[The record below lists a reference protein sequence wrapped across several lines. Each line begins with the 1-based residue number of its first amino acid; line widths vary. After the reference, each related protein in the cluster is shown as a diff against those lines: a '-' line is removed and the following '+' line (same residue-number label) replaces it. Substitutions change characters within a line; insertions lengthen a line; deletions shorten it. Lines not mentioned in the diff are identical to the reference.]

1 MSVSDK
7 AAGDSATLPIQL
19 VSDQLIA
26 ALGHAGRLIVTAET
40 GSGKTTQLP
49 QILSKHGINGTILVL
64 EPRRLAAR
72 LVARRV
78 AGEMGTQLGEIV
90 GFRTRFE
97 SAWSANT
104 RIGFVTEGV
113 FLRMLLADPQL
124 RGVGVVIVDE
134 FHERSLQADMA
145 ISAVAQLQRKRG
157 DLAFV
162 VMSATLDAQS
172 LAKALDAQ
180 HVHASGRNF
189 PIDIQYRREPAWKD
203 VPQVAAQEA
212 VELARRMNGD
222 VLVFMPGAAEIDAT
236 IRALQTISNAG
247 DIDVRRLHGSM
258 PAQEQDAALDPSKR
272 RRIVVCTNVAQTS
285 ITVPGI
291 CAVVDAG
298 YARVHRYDAK
308 RGVDT
313 LRPERI
319 SRAAADQRAG
329 RAGRTQSG
337 CCVRLWS
344 EMDHAKRDAFDLPE
358 IQRSELSE
366 AVMLA
371 AALAGKHGDFRWI
384 ESPSADSLKR
394 AVDNLE
400 ARDAID
406 ASGALTECGKK
417 MSHIPAPPRVARML
431 TEAAQRGCLRRAS
444 KWAAL
449 ISERDIV
456 RSANPNA
463 LLNMLHAGEEP
474 SDLLV
479 RERILDAWQA
489 RKLPRTIEISEES
502 IREVV
507 RAADRLEQ
515 ATRSALR
522 MGSTLD
528 SSDSLSDLT
537 LSLVAGYAD
546 HIVWKPDTHRP
557 HVLGS
562 GRRKALVDRDSIVAR
577 SGFMIAL
584 QARENPGDP
593 TAQLLSLAAP
603 VEQNWL
609 EQAYSKR
616 FLTARLTRWNDSL
629 SAVEEAQ
636 EQSFDDIAL
645 TSISRPPKDM
655 AQAALILVG
664 KIQEGVLQ
672 LPLWNEEV
680 TQWIERVRC
689 VAQWFPEKNL
699 LIYDPSDVECIQLEI
714 VSGAA
719 RASELQTRACLAAVK
734 DALSYD
740 EQRFVERM
748 APSALALPSG
758 RNMPLQYEVGA
769 PPRGAA
775 KIQWLYGL
783 ETTPAVCGGRA
794 PIVLEIL
801 GPNMRPLQVT
811 SDLAGFWKTL
821 YPQLRN
827 ELRRRYP
834 KHEWR

>member
-1 MSVSDK
+1 MIFEV
-7 AAGDSATLPIQL
+7 ATLPIQL
-19 VSDQLIA
+19 MRDELVA
-26 ALGHAGRLIVTAET
+26 ALERAGRLIVTAET

-49 QILSKHGINGTILVL
+49 QILAAHGMKGTILVL

-78 AGEMGTQLGEIV
+78 ASEMGTELGNVV

-124 RGVGVVIVDE
+124 RGVGAVIVDE

-145 ISAVAQLQRKRG
+145 LSAVAQLQQKRG
-157 DLAFV
+157 DLALV
-162 VMSATLDAQS
+162 VMSATLDAQALS
-172 LAKALDAQ
+172 KTLDAV

-203 VPQVAAQEA
+203 VPQVAAKEA

-222 VLVFMPGAAEIDAT
+222 VLVFMPGAAEIEAT
-236 IRALQTISNAG
+236 MRALQLLVNTN
-247 DIDVRRLHGSM
+247 DIEVRRLHGSM
-258 PAQEQDAALDPSKR
+258 PAHEQDAALDPSKQ

-298 YARVHRYDAK
+298 YARVYRYDAK
-308 RGVDT
+308 RGIDT

-344 EMDHAKRDAFDLPE
+344 EVDHAKREAFDLPE

-371 AALAGKHGDFRWI
+371 AALAGKYANFKWI
-384 ESPSADSLKR
+384 ESPSVDALKR

-400 ARDAID
+400 ALNAID

-417 MSHIPAPPRVARML
+417 MSRIPAPPRVACML
-431 TEAAQRGCLRRAS
+431 TEAARRGCLRRGAR
-444 KWAAL
+444 WAAL
-449 ISERDIV
+449 ISERDFV
-456 RSANPNA
+456 RSANHNA
-463 LLNMLHAGEEP
+463 LLHILHAGEEP

-489 RKLPRTIEISEES
+489 RKLPRSIEVADET

-515 ATRSALR
+515 ATCLALN
-522 MGSTLD
+522 MCSTAD
-528 SSDSLSDLT
+528 SSDSLEDLT

-546 HIVWKPDTHRP
+546 HIVWKPDTQRP
-557 HVLGS
+557 HVLAS
-562 GRRKALVDRDSIVAR
+562 GRRKALVDRDSVVAHA
-577 SGFMIAL
+577 GFMIAL
-584 QARENPGDP
+584 EARENPGDP
-593 TAQLLSLAAP
+593 TAQLLSMVAP
-603 VEQNWL
+603 IEQKWL
-609 EQAYSKR
+609 EMALSKR
-616 FLTARLTRWNDSL
+616 FSTSHITRWNDSIK
-629 SAVEEAQ
+629 AVEEAQ
-636 EQSFDDIAL
+636 QNTFDDIVL
-645 TSISRPPKDM
+645 GSISRPPKDL
-655 AQAALILVG
+655 AQAATILVS
-664 KIQEGVLQ
+664 KIQAGDLQ

-680 TQWIERVRC
+680 AQWIERVRC
-689 VAQWFPEKNL
+689 VAQLFPERNL
-699 LIYDPSDVECIQLEI
+699 LTYDQGDAQCIQLEI
-714 VSGAA
+714 VSGAV
-719 RASELQTRACLAAVK
+719 RASELQTRACLGPVK

-740 EQRFVERM
+740 DQRFVERM
-748 APSALALPSG
+748 APSALSLPSG
-758 RNMPLQYEVGA
+758 RSMPLIYEVGA

-783 ETTPAVCGGRA
+783 EATPAICAGRA

-811 SDLAGFWKTL
+811 SDLGGFWKTL
-821 YPQLRN
+821 YPHLRN

>member
-1 MSVSDK
+1 MTSDT
-7 AAGDSATLPIQL
+7 AALPIRL
-19 VSDQLIA
+19 MGEQLIV
-26 ALGHAGRLIVTAET
+26 ALSRNGRLIVTAET

-49 QILSKHGINGTILVL
+49 QILAEQGAKGTILVL

-78 AGEMGTQLGEIV
+78 ASEMGTTLGDVV

-104 RIGFVTEGV
+104 RIGFVTEGI
-113 FLRMLLADPQL
+113 FLRMVLADPQL

-145 ISAVAQLQRKRG
+145 ISAVAQLQAKRA
-157 DLAFV
+157 DLAFI
-162 VMSATLDAQS
+162 VMSATLDANA
-172 LAKALDAQ
+172 LATALAAQ

-203 VPQVAAQEA
+203 MPQLAAQEA

-236 IRALQTISNAG
+236 ARALQGLVANS

-291 CAVVDAG
+291 CAVVDSG
-298 YARVHRYDAK
+298 YARIHRYDAK
-308 RGVDT
+308 RGIDT

-329 RAGRTQSG
+329 RAGRTQAG

-344 EMDHAKRDAFDLPE
+344 EMDHAKRDAFDVPE

-371 AALAGKHGDFRWI
+371 AALAGKHGDFKWI
-384 ESPSADSLKR
+384 ESPGADSLKR
-394 AVDNLE
+394 AVDNLQ
-400 ARDAID
+400 ALDAID
-406 ASGALTECGKK
+406 ESGALTQWGKQ
-417 MSHIPAPPRVARML
+417 MSRIPAPPRVARML
-431 TEAAQRGCLRRAS
+431 TEAAQRGCLRRAAR
-444 KWAAL
+444 WAA
-449 ISERDIV
+449 IFCERDIV
-456 RSANPNA
+456 RGATVAA
-463 LLNMLHAGEEP
+463 LLHSLQQLDQP
-474 SDLLV
+474 SDMLA

-489 RKLPRTIEISEES
+489 RKLQRSIEVSDET
-502 IREVV
+502 IREVL
-507 RAADRLEQ
+507 RAAERLEQ
-515 ATRSALR
+515 ATRQALR
-522 MGSTLD
+522 LPDAPDTD
-528 SSDSLSDLT
+528 DSLENITMSI
-537 LSLVAGYAD
+537 VAGYAD
-546 HIVWKPDTHRP
+546 HVVWKPDTHRP
-557 HVLGS
+557 HVLAS
-562 GRRKALVDRDSIVAR
+562 GRRKALIDRDSVVEHA
-577 SGFMIAL
+577 GFMIAL

-593 TAQLLSLAAP
+593 AAQLLSMVAP
-603 VEQNWL
+603 IQQEWL
-609 EQAYSKR
+609 EKACPQR
-616 FLTARLTRWNDSL
+616 FVTTHVTRWNDTL
-629 SAVEEAQ
+629 RAVEEA
-636 EQSFDDIAL
+636 EQKTFDEIVFN
-645 TSISRPPKDM
+645 TTSRPPKDL
-655 AQAALILVG
+655 AQAGSILVC
-664 KIQEGVLQ
+664 KIQEGVLE
-672 LPLWNEEV
+672 LPLWNDEV
-680 TQWIERVRC
+680 TQWIQRVRC

-699 LIYDPSDVECIQLEI
+699 LAYDSADVQCIQLEI
-714 VSGAA
+714 VSGAV
-719 RASELQTRACLAAVK
+719 RASELQIRACLAAVR
-734 DALSYD
+734 DALSYED
-740 EQRFVERM
+740 QRFVERM
-748 APSALALPSG
+748 APTTLAVPSG
-758 RNMPLQYEVGA
+758 RPIPITYEVGA
-769 PPRGAA
+769 PPRAA
-775 KIQWLYGL
+775 GKIQWLYGL
-783 ETTPAVCGGRA
+783 ENTPAVGGGRA

-811 SDLAGFWKTL
+811 SDLGGFWKTL

>member
-1 MSVSDK
+1 M
-7 AAGDSATLPIQL
+7 LPIQL
-19 VSDQLIA
+19 MRDELVK
-26 ALGHAGRLIVTAET
+26 ALEHAGRLIVTAET

-49 QILSKHGINGTILVL
+49 QILAAHGIHGTILVL

-78 AGEMGTQLGEIV
+78 ASEMETTLGDVV

-113 FLRMLLADPQL
+113 FLRMLLADGQL
-124 RGVGVVIVDE
+124 RGVGAVIVDE

-145 ISAVAQLQRKRG
+145 ISAVAQLQQKRG
-157 DLAFV
+157 DLVFV
-162 VMSATLDAQS
+162 VMSATLDAQA
-172 LAKALDAQ
+172 LATTLQAQ

-189 PIDIQYRREPAWKD
+189 SIDIQYRREPAWKD
-203 VPQVAAQEA
+203 VPFVAAQEA

-222 VLVFMPGAAEIDAT
+222 VLVFMPGVAEIEAT
-236 IRALQTISNAG
+236 VGALQGLVNAG

-258 PAQEQDAALDPSKR
+258 PAQEQDAALDPCHR

-308 RGVDT
+308 RGIDT

-344 EMDHAKRDAFDLPE
+344 EVDHAKREAFDLPE

-371 AALAGKHGDFRWI
+371 AALAGKHGNFSWI
-384 ESPSADSLKR
+384 EQPSVDALKR
-394 AVDNLE
+394 AVENLE
-400 ARDAID
+400 ALEAID
-406 ASGALTECGKK
+406 STGALTDCGKK
-417 MSHIPAPPRVARML
+417 MSRIPAPPRVARML
-431 TEAAQRGCLRRAS
+431 TEAAQRGCLRRAA

-456 RSANPNA
+456 RCPNPNA
-463 LLNMLHAGEEP
+463 LLNMLRAGEAP
-474 SDLLV
+474 SDVLA
-479 RERILDAWQA
+479 RERILLAWQA
-489 RKLPRTIEISEES
+489 RTLPRTIEVSDEA
-502 IREVV
+502 IREVA
-507 RAADRLEQ
+507 RAAERLEH
-515 ATRSALR
+515 ATRLALR
-522 MGSTLD
+522 LPDAPDLD
-528 SSDSLSDLT
+528 DSLENITMSI
-537 LSLVAGYAD
+537 VAGYAD

-557 HVLGS
+557 HVLAS
-562 GRRKALVDRDSIVAR
+562 GRRKALVDRDSVVAHA
-577 SGFMIAL
+577 GFMIAL
-584 QARENPGDP
+584 EARENPGDP
-593 TAQLLSLAAP
+593 TAQLLSMVTP
-603 VEQNWL
+603 L
-609 EQAYSKR
+609 EQAWLEKSHSKR
-616 FLTARLTRWNDSL
+616 FSTCFITRWNDAL
-629 SAVEEAQ
+629 NAVEEAQ
-636 EQSFDDIAL
+636 QNTFDDIVL
-645 TSISRPPKDM
+645 DCTSRPPKDL
-655 AQAALILVG
+655 AQAATILVG
-664 KIQEGVLQ
+664 KIQEGVLP
-672 LPLWNEEV
+672 LPLWNDEV
-680 TQWIERVRC
+680 LQWIERVRC
-689 VAQWFPEKNL
+689 VAKFFPERNL
-699 LIYDPSDVECIQLEI
+699 LTYDQGDAQCIQLEI
-714 VSGAA
+714 VSGAV
-719 RASELQTRACLAAVK
+719 RASELQTRACLGPVK

-740 EQRFVERM
+740 DQRFVERM
-748 APSALALPSG
+748 APSAMVLPSG
-758 RNMPLQYEVGA
+758 RSMPLRYEVGA

-783 ETTPAVCGGRA
+783 ETTPAVCGARA

>member
-1 MSVSDK
+1 MSFE
-7 AAGDSATLPIQL
+7 AATLPIQL
-19 VSDQLIA
+19 MRGELLA
-26 ALGHAGRLIVTAET
+26 ALSHAGRLIVTAET

-49 QILSKHGINGTILVL
+49 QILAAHGIKGTILVL

-78 AGEMGTQLGEIV
+78 ASEMGTTLGDVV

-113 FLRMLLADPQL
+113 FLRMLLADPNL
-124 RGVGVVIVDE
+124 RGVGAVIVDE

-145 ISAVAQLQRKRG
+145 ISAVAQLQAKRS

-162 VMSATLDAQS
+162 VMSATLDAQTLS
-172 LAKALDAQ
+172 KALDAQ
-180 HVHASGRNF
+180 HVHASGRTF

-203 VPQVAAQEA
+203 VPHVAAQEA

-236 IRALQTISNAG
+236 TRALQALVNSN

-258 PAQEQDAALDPSKR
+258 PAQEQDAALDACTRK
-272 RRIVVCTNVAQTS
+272 RIVVCTNVAQTS

-298 YARVHRYDAK
+298 YARVYRYDAK
-308 RGVDT
+308 RGIDT

-344 EMDHAKRDAFDLPE
+344 EVDHAKREAFDLAE

-384 ESPSADSLKR
+384 ESPSADALKR
-394 AVDNLE
+394 AVDTLVALE
-400 ARDAID
+400 AID
-406 ASGALTECGKK
+406 AHGALTECGKI
-417 MSHIPAPPRVARML
+417 MSRIPAPPRVARML
-431 TEAAQRGCLRRAS
+431 SEAAKRGCLRRAS
-444 KWAAL
+444 TWAAL
-449 ISERDIV
+449 LSERDIV
-456 RSANPNA
+456 RGATSNA
-463 LLNMLHAGEEP
+463 LLNMLHVGEEP

-479 RERILDAWQA
+479 RERIVDAWQA
-489 RKLPRTIEISEES
+489 RKLPRSIEIAEEA

-507 RAADRLEQ
+507 RAADRLER
-515 ATRSALR
+515 ATRVALNMSSAV
-522 MGSTLD
+522 D
-528 SSDSLSDLT
+528 SSDSLQDLT
-537 LSLVAGYAD
+537 LSLVAGHAD
-546 HIVWKPDTHRP
+546 HIVWKPDTQRP

-562 GRRKALVDRDSIVAR
+562 GRRKALVDRDSVVAHA
-577 SGFMIAL
+577 GFMVAL
-584 QARENPGDP
+584 EARENPGDP
-593 TAQLLSLAAP
+593 TAQLLSMLAP
-603 VEQNWL
+603 VEQKWL
-609 EQAYSKR
+609 EQAYSAR
-616 FLTARLTRWNDSL
+616 FSSVRVTRWNDAL
-629 SAVEEAQ
+629 NAVEEAQ
-636 EQSFDDIAL
+636 QESFDDIVLA
-645 TSISRPPKDM
+645 SISRPPKDM
-655 AQAALILVG
+655 AQAALLLVS

-672 LPLWNEEV
+672 LPLWNDEV

-689 VAQWFPEKNL
+689 VTQWCPEKNL
-699 LIYDPSDVECIQLEI
+699 LTYDAADVQCIQLEI

-719 RASELQTRACLAAVK
+719 RASELQTRACLGAVK
-734 DALSYD
+734 DALSYED
-740 EQRFVERM
+740 QRFVERM

-758 RNMPLQYEVGA
+758 RSMPLHYEVGA

-783 ETTPAVCGGRA
+783 DATPAVCAGRA

-811 SDLAGFWKTL
+811 SDLGGFWKTL